1 MGAEQ
6 RQIPARTCVLCR
18 NRRQKDVLLR
28 IVRTPEGDIVFD
40 KTGKLN
46 GRGAYICRDDGC
58 WDDHGYR
65 GKLQAALKIEIN
77 DSAFKLLYR
86 SINSVIDE

>member
-18 NRRQKDVLLR
+18 NRRQKDVLFR

-46 GRGAYICRDDGC
+46 GRGAYVCRDDGC
-58 WDDHGYR
+58 WDDDVYR
-65 GKLQAALKIEIN
+65 GKLQAALKIEID
-77 DSAFKLLYR
+77 DSTFKLLYR

>member
-6 RQIPARTCVLCR
+6 RQIPARTCVICR
-18 NRRQKDVLLR
+18 NRRQKDVLFR
-28 IVRTPEGDIVFD
+28 IVRTPQGDIVFD

-58 WDDHGYR
+58 WDDDGYR

-86 SINSVIDE
+86 SINSVIAE

>member
-18 NRRQKDVLLR
+18 NRRQKDVLFR

-40 KTGKLN
+40 IKEVKKANKNTN
-46 GRGAYICRDDGC
+46 
-58 WDDHGYR
+58 
-65 GKLQAALKIEIN
+65 
-77 DSAFKLLYR
+77 
-86 SINSVIDE
+86 